1 MPNLFWKN
9 FEETWIE
16 VVQNLL
22 TAFSSVLVT
31 GENEKVNLIQHWV
44 QIVVNRRRAILS
56 LEEY

>member
-16 VVQNLL
+16 VVQNPL
-22 TAFSSVLVT
+22 TVFSSILVT